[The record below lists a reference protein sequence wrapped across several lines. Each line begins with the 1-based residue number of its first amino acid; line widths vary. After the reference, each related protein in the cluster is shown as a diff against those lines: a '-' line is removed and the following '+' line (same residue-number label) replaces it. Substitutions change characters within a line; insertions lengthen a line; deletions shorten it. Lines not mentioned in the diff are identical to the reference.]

1 MTGAVILGFLIA
13 TGTTLVSLLLGV
25 AYVARR
31 FDDDLL

>member
-1 MTGAVILGFLIA
+1 MTGAFILGFLLA

>member
-1 MTGAVILGFLIA
+1 MMGAVILGFLLV

-25 AYVARR
+25 AYVARK